1 MKKNIVGG
9 LFILVCLITTCT
21 KETAVERKYPLT
33 GNYADTSMKLI
44 PVNYTFNKSKRV
56 ACFEYYGEDSFK
68 TKDSTYHIQMSG
80 VYYDQKNFDSCCG
93 LIKCQPDNPQYLAL
107 KMLNND
113 LELCIDRYVTVN
125 SSYDMLNKLYRN
137 TQIDAALNYSS
148 NAAYFYN
155 SFSPFPGDWSRAVAE
170 KKYIG
175 CRKKYL
181 GDYKYG
187 WIQISVKNNLFSIDT
202 IAMQK

>member
-1 MKKNIVGG
+1 MKKNIAGG
-9 LFILVCLITTCT
+9 LFILVCLFMTCT
-21 KETAVERKYPLT
+21 KEIVTTRKYPLT
-33 GNYADTSMKLI
+33 GNYADTSMMLI
-44 PVNYTFNKSKRV
+44 PINYTFNKSQRV

-68 TKDSTYHIQMSG
+68 TKDSLYQLQLTG

-93 LIKCQPDNPQYLAL
+93 LIKCQADNPQYLAL
-107 KMLNND
+107 KFLTKD
-113 LELCIDRYVTVN
+113 VELCIDNYSTVN

-148 NAAYFYN
+148 KASYFYN
-155 SFSPFPGDWSRAVAE
+155 SFSPFPGDWSRAVSE

-187 WIQISVKNNLFSIDT
+187 WIQVSVKNNLFSIDT
-202 IAMQK
+202 MAIQK